1 MLFNSTG
8 PIPQPLADAIGRA
21 VLAVDIFAQVHID
34 SATRQILI
42 EGQLTPQQAT
52 AALKQAGCR
61 AHAAGEADADHEQ
74 GGSTCCGSCGS
85 CS

>member
-1 MLFNSTG
+1 MLFHSTD

-21 VLAVDIFAQVHID
+21 VLAVDFFAQVHVD

-52 AALKQAGCR
+52 AALKQAGCDAR
-61 AHAAGEADADHEQ
+61 ATGAADADHEQ
-74 GGSTCCGSCGS
+74 GGSTCCGSCT
-85 CS
+85 